1 MFAGPSSP
9 AKSGA
14 SGLRACSASVC
25 LAGIRPVLTWKS
37 TAAAPTPIRLGATEV
52 PCASSPWQVAQF
64 LAKRSAPLAIDS
76 ELGPETGAAAA
87 PDPVRNAYP
96 PPRATSISRTTA

>member
-1 MFAGPSSP
+1 MFPGFLSKA
-9 AKSGA
+9 GA
-14 SGLRACSASVC
+14 SGLRWFSAWFC

-37 TAAAPTPIRLGATEV
+37 TAAAPTPIRLGASEV
-52 PCASSPWQVAQF
+52 PCASGPWQLEQF
-64 LAKRSAPLAIDS
+64 AAYRSEPLAIDA

-96 PPRATSISRTTA
+96 PPRATSISRTT